1 MVKKA
6 EILSIDTVL
15 VQCEGNI
22 VSDMDGEKVMLSIQQ
37 GKYFN
42 LGQVGGDIW
51 SIISTPRS
59 VKEIIESLQQIYE
72 IDADICEQD
81 VIPFLQ
87 SLLKEDLI
95 RVADAG

>member
-1 MVKKA
+1 MKTKS
-6 EILSIDTVL
+6 LSMDTVL

-22 VSDMDGEKVMLSIQQ
+22 VSDMDGEKVMLSIER

-51 SIISTPRS
+51 ELIGAPRS
-59 VKEIIESLQQIYE
+59 VKEIVEELRKSYE
-72 IDADICEQD
+72 IDLEICEQD

-87 SLLKEDLI
+87 NLLQEDLI
-95 RVADAG
+95 RIAGDK

>member
-1 MVKKA
+1 MKQIKG
-6 EILSIDTVL
+6 LSIDTVL

-22 VSDMDGEKVMLSIQQ
+22 VSDMDGEKVMLSIEQ

-51 SIISTPRS
+51 ELIQTPRS
-59 VKEIIESLQQIYE
+59 VHDIIESLRTLYE
-72 IDADICEQD
+72 IDVEICEQD

-87 SLLKEDLI
+87 NLLQEGLI
-95 RVADAG
+95 RVTSD

>member
-1 MVKKA
+1 MKQPK
-6 EILSIDTVL
+6 ILSIDTVL

-22 VSDMDGEKVMLSIQQ
+22 VSDMDGEKVMLSVQK

-51 SIISTPRS
+51 SAISTPRS

-87 SLLKEDLI
+87 HLLKEDLI
-95 RVADAG
+95 RVADAE